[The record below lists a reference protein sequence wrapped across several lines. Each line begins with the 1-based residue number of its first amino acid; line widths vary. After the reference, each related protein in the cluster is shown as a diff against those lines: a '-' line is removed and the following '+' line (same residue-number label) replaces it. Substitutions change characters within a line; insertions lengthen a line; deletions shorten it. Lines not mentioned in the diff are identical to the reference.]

1 MGCWCQ
7 SWAHNEA
14 TLSLTS
20 DPRRHFSHL
29 DINLDDTL
37 ILFTNSYRL
46 EPNAKARAVVSVVRL
61 IPGSG
66 ITNCRVVRW
75 DTFFSCHPSL
85 IVLVRPPPM
94 LVWMD
99 VNSLISITEPTPLFK
114 RALIPE
120 DFRNLSLQMI
130 YFSFFPF
137 QERTAS
143 KAVEANHGVPNEPP
157 GPDWGNQRLVK
168 CRHEPPIANVR
179 VHFPKTRSGNQAE
192 KPPTSEE
199 TDYSFSP
206 TGREGLPRSRCRKVT
221 IGNPAE
227 GSQQGLVVWLRC
239 CHIGGGK

>member
-1 MGCWCQ
+1 
-7 SWAHNEA
+7 
-14 TLSLTS
+14 
-20 DPRRHFSHL
+20 
-29 DINLDDTL
+29 
-37 ILFTNSYRL
+37 
-46 EPNAKARAVVSVVRL
+46 
-61 IPGSG
+61 
-66 ITNCRVVRW
+66 
-75 DTFFSCHPSL
+75 
-85 IVLVRPPPM
+85 M

-99 VNSLISITEPTPLFK
+99 FNSLISMTEPTPLFK

-130 YFSFFPF
+130 SFSFFLFKNAQRRKQSRQTTECLMNP
-137 QERTAS
+137 R
-143 KAVEANHGVPNEPP
+143 

-199 TDYSFSP
+199 TDNSFSP